1 MISILSGGTGTPKLL
16 QGMVKLVNPEDITV
30 IVNTVENDYFS
41 GVYVAPDVD
50 TVLYTLAGI
59 INEDTWYG
67 VRDDSFITHDRL
79 KEIGCPE
86 TLKIGDRDR
95 AMKIQK
101 TLLMREHLLS
111 KAVDIQR
118 RELGIKS
125 RIIPMSNQESHIT
138 ITTDIGEMEFHEFLV
153 ENQGK
158 PEVHGISFKEV
169 DPAPGLIDAIENSDM
184 VVIGPSNPITSIG
197 PIISA
202 NGVRKVLKNA
212 YVVGVSPIVGDK
224 PISGPAAKFMQ
235 AMDYEVSSL
244 GVAGVYHDFLDR
256 FIIDLVD
263 GDHQEEIEKLI
274 SDVMLTQTI
283 MTNIEDK
290 INLARC
296 ILGENV

>member
-41 GVYVAPDVD
+41 GVYVAPDLD

-67 VRDDSFITHDRL
+67 VKDDSFITHDRL

-101 TLLMREHLLS
+101 TLLMKDNLLS

-118 RELGIKS
+118 KELGIKS
-125 RIIPMSNQESHIT
+125 NIIPMSNQESHIT
-138 ITTDIGEMEFHEFLV
+138 ITTDLGEMEFHEFLV

-158 PEVHGISFKEV
+158 PEVHSISFKKV
-169 DPAPGLIDAIENSDM
+169 DPAPGLVEAIENSDM

-202 NGVRKVLKNA
+202 KGVRRALKNA
-212 YVVGVSPIVGDK
+212 YVVGVSPIIGNK
-224 PISGPAAKFMQ
+224 PVSGPAAKFMK
-235 AMDYEVSSL
+235 AMGYEVSSR
-244 GVAGVYHDFLDR
+244 GVAGIYQEFLDK
-256 FIIDLVD
+256 FIIDLLD
-263 GDHQEEIEKLI
+263 EDHQEEIEKLI

-283 MTNIEDK
+283 MNNVNDK

>member
-41 GVYVAPDVD
+41 GVYVAPDLD

-67 VRDDSFITHDRL
+67 VKDDSFITHDRL

-101 TLLMREHLLS
+101 TLLMKDNLLS

-118 RELGIKS
+118 KELGIKS
-125 RIIPMSNQESHIT
+125 NIIPMSNQESHIT
-138 ITTDIGEMEFHEFLV
+138 ITTDLGEMEFHEFLV
-153 ENQGK
+153 ENQGN
-158 PEVHGISFKEV
+158 PEVHFISYKEV
-169 DPAPGLIDAIENSDM
+169 DPAPGLIETIENSDM
-184 VVIGPSNPITSIG
+184 IVIGPSNPITSIG

-202 NGVRKVLKNA
+202 KGVRRALKNA
-212 YVVGVSPIVGDK
+212 YVVGVSPIIGNK
-224 PISGPAAKFMQ
+224 PVSGPAAKFMK
-235 AMDYEVSSL
+235 AMGYEVSSR
-244 GVAGVYHDFLDR
+244 GVAGIYQEFLDK
-256 FIIDLVD
+256 FIIDLLD
-263 GDHQEEIEKLI
+263 EDHQEEIEKLI

-283 MTNIEDK
+283 MNNVNDK